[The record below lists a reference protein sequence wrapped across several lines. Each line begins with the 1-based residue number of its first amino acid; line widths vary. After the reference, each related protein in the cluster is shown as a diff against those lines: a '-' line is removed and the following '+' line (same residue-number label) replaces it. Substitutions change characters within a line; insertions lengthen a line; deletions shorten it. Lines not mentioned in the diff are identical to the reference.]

1 MVDFR
6 ASTEESREIRS
17 ERISSASG
25 DVARV
30 ERGTVAA
37 RAAVV
42 WRRRD
47 LRETILSVWYRVVC
61 EKIEIC
67 VKLRAS
73 VKMKETRY

>member
-1 MVDFR
+1 
-6 ASTEESREIRS
+6 
-17 ERISSASG
+17 
-25 DVARV
+25 VARV